1 MTNFH
6 DRLIEIAEIDQG
18 GGYEWDEWHAYYDPE
33 TRMYYTGSGGGC
45 SCDYYEIEQ
54 YVDESNGL
62 HSKSD
67 VLGSLNSYADESCL
81 DVRIEAS
88 KAQAKIMD
96 FNPKKG
102 K

>member
-33 TRMYYTGSGGGC
+33 TRMYYTGEGAGC
-45 SCDYYEIEQ
+45 SCDYYEITQ
-54 YVDESNGL
+54 YVDASNGL

-67 VLGSLNSYADESCL
+67 VLNSLNFYADESYRNI
-81 DVRIEAS
+81 RIEAS
-88 KAQAKIMD
+88 KAQARIMD
-96 FNPKKG
+96 FNPKKEN
-102 K
+102 